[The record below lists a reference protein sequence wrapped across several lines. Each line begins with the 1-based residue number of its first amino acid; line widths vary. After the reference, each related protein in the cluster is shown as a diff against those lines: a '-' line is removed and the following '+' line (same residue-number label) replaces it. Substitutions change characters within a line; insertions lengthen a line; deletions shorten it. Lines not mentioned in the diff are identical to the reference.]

1 MGQLQQ
7 RNIMKRS
14 QKIGLV
20 SLAAATFAVVVA
32 ASREP
37 EVKVA
42 FKEAQINFGKWYT
55 KSVRSLAKRL
65 NEAVPVNHTGKSK
78 N

>member
-1 MGQLQQ
+1 
-7 RNIMKRS
+7 MKTS

-37 EVKVA
+37 EVRDA
-42 FKEAQINFGKWYT
+42 FKEAQINFGRVNT
-55 KSVRSLAKRL
+55 KNVRSLAKRL
-65 NEAVPVNHTGKSK
+65 NEAAPVNHTGKSK

>member
-1 MGQLQQ
+1 
-7 RNIMKRS
+7 MKTS

-37 EVKVA
+37 EVQVA
-42 FKEAQINFGKWYT
+42 FKEAQINLGKWYT
-55 KSVRSLAKRL
+55 KSVRSFAKRL
-65 NEAVPVNHTGKSK
+65 NEAAPVNHSGKSK

>member
-1 MGQLQQ
+1 
-7 RNIMKRS
+7 MKTS

-20 SLAAATFAVVVA
+20 SLAAATFAAVLA

-37 EVKVA
+37 GVQDA
-42 FKEAQINFGKWYT
+42 FKEAQINFGRWYT
-55 KSVRSLAKRL
+55 KSVRLFAERL
-65 NEAVPVNHTGKSK
+65 NEAAPVNHAGKSK